1 MSRKKGGKKTKERG
15 GEING
20 DKIKAW
26 ILNFFGCNFSCL
38 QVGSSNSAT
47 RTT

>member
-1 MSRKKGGKKTKERG
+1 MSRKKGKKNKRKRA

-47 RTT
+47 RTA